1 VKVDVQQKT
10 LRIEPDARHAQL
22 IIKELGL
29 EKGNGVETPAEKK
42 SVEQQ
47 LMDSE
52 TKPLNDQMKK
62 QYRSCVMRAA
72 YLAQDDPSINEATK
86 NLARNMN
93 CPLEAHWTALKR
105 LARYLLKY
113 PMTANV
119 MKQQKMPNTI
129 RVYVDTDHA
138 GCAITRRSTTG
149 MVMMLGMHTV
159 KTACNLQSTIALSSG
174 ESEWYG
180 LVKGS
185 AVGLGFQSLL
195 LDWNIDLKLEV
206 LSDSSAARG
215 FSQRKGLGK
224 MRHIQTRYL
233 WVQERVHEGHLKISA
248 IKGTQNPADVLTKA
262 VSGQLRKK
270 HLDKIGF
277 VHVKVSGEHKAVIGT

>member
-1 VKVDVQQKT
+1 
-10 LRIEPDARHAQL
+10 
-22 IIKELGL
+22 
-29 EKGNGVETPAEKK
+29 
-42 SVEQQ
+42 
-47 LMDSE
+47 
-52 TKPLNDQMKK
+52 
-62 QYRSCVMRAA
+62 
-72 YLAQDDPSINEATK
+72 
-86 NLARNMN
+86 MN

-105 LARYLLKY
+105 LGRYLLKY

-119 MKQQKMPNTI
+119 MNPQRMPKAI

-138 GCAITRRSTTG
+138 GCAVTRRSTTG
-149 MVMMLGMHTV
+149 LVMMLGMHTV

-185 AVGLGFQSLL
+185 SVGLGFQSLMS
-195 LDWNIDLKLEV
+195 DWNLELTLEV

-215 FSQRKGLGK
+215 FSHRKGLGK

-233 WVQERVHEGHLKISA
+233 WVQERVHEGHLKVLPV
-248 IKGTQNPADVLTKA
+248 KGTQNPADVLTKP

-270 HLDKIGF
+270 HLERIGF
-277 VHVKVSGEHKAVIGT
+277 VHVSVSKEHKDVLGN

>member
-1 VKVDVQQKT
+1 VQERT
-10 LRIEPDARHAQL
+10 LSIEPDARHAQL
-22 IIKELGL
+22 LIKELGL
-29 EKGNGVETPAEKK
+29 EKANGVETPAEKK

-47 LMDSE
+47 LKDAE
-52 TKPLNDQMKK
+52 AKPLEDARKK

-72 YLAQDDPSINEATK
+72 YLAQDDPGINEATK
-86 NLARNMN
+86 NLARRMN
-93 CPLEAHWTALKR
+93 CPLESHWTALKR
-105 LARYLLKY
+105 LGRYLLKY

-119 MKQQKMPNTI
+119 MKHQRLPNGI

-138 GCAITRRSTTG
+138 GCAVTRRSTTG
-149 MVMMLGMHTV
+149 MVLMLGMHTV

-185 AVGLGFQSLL
+185 AVGLGFQSLMA
-195 LDWNIDLKLEV
+195 DWGINLSLEI

-215 FSQRKGLGK
+215 FSARKGLGK

-233 WVQERVHEGHLKISA
+233 WVQERVHEGHLKIVA
-248 IKGTQNPADVLTKA
+248 IKGTKNPADVLTKP
-262 VSGQLRKK
+262 VTGQLRKK
-270 HLDKIGF
+270 HLERLGF
-277 VHVKVSGEHKAVIGT
+277 VNVNVSAEHKHVLGT